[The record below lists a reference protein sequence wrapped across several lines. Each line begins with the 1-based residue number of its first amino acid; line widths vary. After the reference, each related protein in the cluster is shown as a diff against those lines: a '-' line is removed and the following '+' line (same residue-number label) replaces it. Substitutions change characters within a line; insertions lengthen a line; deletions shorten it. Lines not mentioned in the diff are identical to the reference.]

1 MFLLVRKDTV
11 LRIRVGVQH
20 APLKKQLVEVHKS
33 QSTLVTRM
41 ETHRFLVGT
50 NQYLHVNPTFFFFF
64 FFVVVV
70 VFL

>member
-50 NQYLHVNPTFFFFF
+50 NQYLHVDPTYFFFFWLLLLF
-64 FFVVVV
+64 FSN
-70 VFL
+70 